1 MMAATIRPENSSRET
16 IRLDA
21 MIAARVGVTTPR
33 CDAVGCSSGARL
45 RRLIDGSCARSFD
58 KQSRINS
65 GFFYTVKPTV
75 KYKLNSA
82 KPSVHAGLQMQE
94 MIEWE

>member
-1 MMAATIRPENSSRET
+1 MTATTCPENSSRET

-21 MIAARVGVTTPR
+21 MIAARVGVTTQR
-33 CDAVGCSSGARL
+33 CDALGCSRGARL
-45 RRLIDGSCARSFD
+45 RRLIGASCARPLH

-65 GFFYTVKPTV
+65 DFFYTVKPTV

-82 KPSVHAGLQMQE
+82 KPSVHAGLQRQE
-94 MIEWE
+94 TIEWE